1 MTNKHEGV
9 PLESVISSPSLLHSS
24 ALYGWNGFVLEQYLM
39 PEGEYLETVL
49 DRHALWLWNTPCY
62 VESFVARGRYIS
74 CSKPAGTITI
84 TPLGIFPAHN
94 TFTSS
99 MRVVCSFR
107 PEYIEKI
114 LLEAEHQSEPRIRLR
129 IQDSKM
135 QRIILLL
142 MEEVESGA
150 PSGRL
155 YAESLAHALA
165 VRFVLSGA
173 SSRKKEDLYSS
184 GSALPKHALRRVLEF
199 IDEDVSA
206 ELSLESLADASG
218 YSRGHFLRMFHR
230 ATGITPHQYVI
241 KKRLDRAIALFKRRE
256 LSLAYIAAEC
266 GFSSQA
272 HLTRTFYEHTGVT
285 PGEYRRAL

>member
-1 MTNKHEGV
+1 
-9 PLESVISSPSLLHSS
+9 
-24 ALYGWNGFVLEQYLM
+24 
-39 PEGEYLETVL
+39 
-49 DRHALWLWNTPCY
+49 
-62 VESFVARGRYIS
+62 
-74 CSKPAGTITI
+74 
-84 TPLGIFPAHN
+84 
-94 TFTSS
+94 
-99 MRVVCSFR
+99 
-107 PEYIEKI
+107 
-114 LLEAEHQSEPRIRLR
+114 
-129 IQDSKM
+129 M